1 MISQTLTISDEV
13 YQQLSVLAK
22 AHGQT
27 LEDALA
33 TLVHQAIHEE
43 ARDPLKEPRYQT
55 FEEFFHDLGMTD
67 EQIAA
72 AQKRTSDHADV

>member
-1 MISQTLTISDEV
+1 MAQTLTISDEV
-13 YQQLSVLAK
+13 YQQLRAFAE

-27 LEDALA
+27 LEEALG
-33 TLVHQAIHEE
+33 TLVQQAVQEE

-67 EQIAA
+67 EQIATA
-72 AQKRTSDHADV
+72 KQHASDHADV

>member
-1 MISQTLTISDEV
+1 MSQTLTISDEV
-13 YQQLSVLAK
+13 YQQLRTLAE

-27 LEDALA
+27 LEDALVS
-33 TLVHQAIHEE
+33 LVHQAVQEE
-43 ARDPLKEPRYQT
+43 ARDPLKEPRHQT

-72 AQKRTSDHADV
+72 AQKRASDHADV

>member
-1 MISQTLTISDEV
+1 MSQTLTISDEV
-13 YQQLSVLAK
+13 YQQLSVLAE

-33 TLVHQAIHEE
+33 TLVHQAVQEE

-55 FEEFFHDLGMTD
+55 FEQFFHDLGMTD

-72 AQKRTSDHADV
+72 AKQHASDHADV